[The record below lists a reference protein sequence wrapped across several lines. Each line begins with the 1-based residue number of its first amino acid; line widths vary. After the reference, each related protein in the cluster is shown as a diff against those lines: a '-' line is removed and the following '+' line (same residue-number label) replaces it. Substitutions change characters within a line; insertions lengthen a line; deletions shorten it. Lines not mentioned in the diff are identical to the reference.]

1 MVRFSSWRPPSI
13 SRKANVT
20 YQHRKEELRYSRR
33 VGMLEITKNDFIL
46 NISRYISTATALL

>member
-1 MVRFSSWRPPSI
+1 M

-20 YQHRKEELRYSRR
+20 NQHLKEELRYSRR
-33 VGMLEITKNDFIL
+33 VGMPEITKNDFIL

>member
-1 MVRFSSWRPPSI
+1 M

-20 YQHRKEELRYSRR
+20 YQHLKEELRYPRR
-33 VGMLEITKNDFIL
+33 VGMPEITKNDFIL